1 MMEAAG
7 DGGQRKTTRTAVA
20 ISAAISEAAAA
31 VNWPVSGKRVKGSD
45 RAGWSSDYYSTW
57 HPTGLGLLTR

>member
-45 RAGWSSDYYSTW
+45 VLAGAPIIIRPGIPRD
-57 HPTGLGLLTR
+57 

>member
-31 VNWPVSGKRVKGSD
+31 AAVNWPVSGKRVKGSD
-45 RAGWSSDYYSTW
+45 VLAGAPIIIRPGIPRD
-57 HPTGLGLLTR
+57 